1 MTPSVVTLYFFTF
14 LLSFCSFFYEL
25 VYAQVLSVCLGGTK
39 MQYLTIIALFTFAL
53 GMGSIVF
60 GRVKLRY
67 PIRKTFF
74 LIECLLTTL
83 GSTGPFLITWLL
95 QPGGMEGTLGLKISL
110 SYFIVFLI
118 GFLSGFEIPCLFAMG
133 KDNKGKILA
142 MDYIGMLTA
151 SILFP
156 LLFLPKIGTAPG
168 ALVIAACNGYAL
180 VWLRSDRP
188 SLITTIILSVF
199 VTALI
204 ALFLMNIEGLNNILS
219 SLYLGGMK

>member
-1 MTPSVVTLYFFTF
+1 MTPSSVTLYFFTF
-14 LLSFCSFFYEL
+14 LLAFCSLFYEL

-74 LIECLLTTL
+74 LIECLLTLL
-83 GSTGPFLITWLL
+83 GSTGPFFITWLL
-95 QPGGMEGTLGLKISL
+95 QPGGMEGTFGLKVAL
-110 SYFIVFLI
+110 SYFTIFLI

-142 MDYIGMLTA
+142 MDYVGMLSA

-180 VWLRSDRP
+180 VWLRCDKPRLVTTMLL
-188 SLITTIILSVF
+188 SLV
-199 VTALI
+199 VTASI
-204 ALFLMNIEGLNNILS
+204 ALVLMNVEGLNNILS
-219 SLYLGGMK
+219 NLYLGEVK